1 MGWCPSTGSCQAG
14 TIKEQTQIKKIHAPV
29 FQLAPEAGR
38 LDAALSICVPLPYSL
53 LPAQEEVILWDLEKY
68 NHLCQ
73 EDGSVDK
80 AKCKWEDLHLDL

>member
-1 MGWCPSTGSCQAG
+1 MLVHGIGLKLGQLLVGHSLCLCSIFVPAFLDRTNFGSKFCGWVGAHLLGPA
-14 TIKEQTQIKKIHAPV
+14 
-29 FQLAPEAGR
+29 R
-38 LDAALSICVPLPYSL
+38 L
-53 LPAQEEVILWDLEKY
+53 EEVILWDLEKY